1 MDDLA
6 LDLRNF
12 LQSLNP
18 TLVGGLDLQGA
29 PWIRPWQR
37 LHDDI
42 TPLKLDMG
50 AGVSLLPNKST
61 ITLRTASGDI
71 IDERCGLPREVIV
84 TCKSSKPI
92 NAKGLTEV
100 WSREFSAVMR
110 IPLNEC
116 ISFTW
121 SKDGHLSYNVLVV
134 FIPLTYESAG
144 YILSRA
150 LWPRCRVCTMALRPW
165 GRMTWCDRNC
175 SACDRPDCCGRC
187 KVKLTGGAVKCYDCL
202 TEEEYEQAKE
212 MYSGGLRHPA
222 ESLRLSLLRC
232 SAAGSMS
239 MLVHRGAVLRPRH
252 QRGAMDD
259 EASAP
264 TRGH

>member
-1 MDDLA
+1 MGDQA
-6 LDLRNF
+6 LRDRSPRR
-12 LQSLNP
+12 QP
-18 TLVGGLDLQGA
+18 IPEIT
-29 PWIRPWQR
+29 
-37 LHDDI
+37 HY
-42 TPLKLDMG
+42 TPLKLHMD
-50 AGVSLLPNKST
+50 AGISLLPNGST

-71 IDERCGLPREVIV
+71 IDERCGLKKEVIV
-84 TCKSSKPI
+84 TCTSSEQGVC
-92 NAKGLTEV
+92 AKRLTAL
-100 WSREFSAVMR
+100 WSLEFSAFMR
-110 IPLNEC
+110 VPWHEC

-134 FIPLTYESAG
+134 FIPLTSESAG

-212 MYSGGLRHPA
+212 MYSEDERHRT
-222 ESLRLSLLRC
+222 ESLRLSLLLRSRFNVNAC
-232 SAAGSMS
+232 SSRS
-239 MLVHRGAVLRPRH
+239 SS
-252 QRGAMDD
+252 
-259 EASAP
+259 EASAKAGP
-264 TRGH
+264 

>member
-37 LHDDI
+37 LHDDDI

-71 IDERCGLPREVIV
+71 IDESCGLPGEVIV
-84 TCKSSKPI
+84 TCKPSKPVS
-92 NAKGLTEV
+92 AKGLTEE
-100 WSREFSAVMR
+100 WSKEFSTVMKV
-110 IPLNEC
+110 PLHEC
-116 ISFTW
+116 ISFAW
-121 SKDGHLSYNVLVV
+121 SKDGHLRYNVLVV
-134 FIPLTYESAG
+134 FIPLSYRSAG
-144 YILSRA
+144 YIESLEA
-150 LWPRCRVCTMALRPW
+150 PCHWLDCRVCTLDRYDFDEDHIVAMPRCYADCS
-165 GRMTWCDRNC
+165 TCDRK
-175 SACDRPDCCGRC
+175 DCCARC
-187 KVKLTGGAVKCYDCL
+187 KVKVGGAVKCYNCL
-202 TEEEYEQAKE
+202 TKEEYEQAKE

-222 ESLRLSLLRC
+222 ESLRLSLLLFNRFNVNAC
-232 SAAGSMS
+232 ASRSS
-239 MLVHRGAVLRPRH
+239 S
-252 QRGAMDD
+252 
-259 EASAP
+259 EASANAGP
-264 TRGH
+264 

>member
-29 PWIRPWQR
+29 PWIRQP

-71 IDERCGLPREVIV
+71 IDESCGLPGEVIV
-84 TCKSSKPI
+84 TCKPSKPVS
-92 NAKGLTEV
+92 AKGLTEE
-100 WSREFSAVMR
+100 WSKEFSTVMKV
-110 IPLNEC
+110 PLHEC
-116 ISFTW
+116 ISFAW
-121 SKDGHLSYNVLVV
+121 SKDGHLRYNVLVV
-134 FIPLTYESAG
+134 FIPLSYRSAG
-144 YILSRA
+144 YIESLEA
-150 LWPRCRVCTMALRPW
+150 PCHWLDCRVCTLDRYDFDEDHIVAMPRCYADCS
-165 GRMTWCDRNC
+165 TCDRK
-175 SACDRPDCCGRC
+175 DCCARC
-187 KVKLTGGAVKCYDCL
+187 KVKVRGGAVKCYNCL
-202 TEEEYEQAKE
+202 TKEEYEQAKE

-222 ESLRLSLLRC
+222 ESLRLSLLLSSRFNVNAC
-232 SAAGSMS
+232 ASRSS
-239 MLVHRGAVLRPRH
+239 S
-252 QRGAMDD
+252 
-259 EASAP
+259 EASANAGP
-264 TRGH
+264 